1 MIMEPVYFNTGFIF
15 RFGNDGIMNFG
26 GEENGMIDIDVV
38 TWLESDISIAQTSL
52 NKMRIAQNLPNIAIS
67 SYDKT
72 KSGTEKLLADLV
84 VRGGVPNSYLLG
96 CVICHQLQY
105 KIPLE
110 ATFMT
115 GQPNS
120 SYNSDSD
127 TYNNGYSYFE

>member
-1 MIMEPVYFNTGFIF
+1 MIMEPVHFNTGFIF

-26 GEENGMIDIDVV
+26 GEEDGMIDIDVV
-38 TWLESDISIAQTSL
+38 TWKESDISIAQSSL
-52 NKMRIAQNLPNIAIS
+52 NQLRIAQKLPNIDLS

-72 KSGTEKLLADLV
+72 RTGTEKLVTELV
-84 VRGGVPNSYLLG
+84 LLGGIPNSYLLG
-96 CVICHQLQY
+96 CAICHQLQY
-105 KIPLE
+105 RIPLE

-120 SYNSDSD
+120 SYNSDSE